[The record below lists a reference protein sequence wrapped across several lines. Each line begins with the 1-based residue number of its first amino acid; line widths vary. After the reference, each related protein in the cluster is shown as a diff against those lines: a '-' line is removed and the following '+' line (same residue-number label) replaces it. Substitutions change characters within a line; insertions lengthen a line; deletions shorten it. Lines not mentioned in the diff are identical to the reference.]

1 MFFSSIT
8 ISVIVTVSIMNKTT
22 ISMISQRKLFVY
34 FIIVITLPATISC
47 YYNET
52 KFKELVLHD
61 TSNDDAVDMTTEELI
76 NRSGYKYEEYY
87 AVADDGYI
95 TQILRVI
102 NPKADK
108 AQLKHPPVL
117 MLHGSHLDTSIY
129 VMSSSIQH
137 HPEPWPRKESDGP
150 MTSSNRSL
158 AFTLANNGYDVWLLG
173 SRGSN
178 DRCSAY
184 TTKPKFYQAQQPHF
198 KPDASMHA
206 YSYTPNYWQY
216 GLDDVIQYELRNQI
230 DLVRNITG
238 TMEFSYFSFSLSTI
252 TTMAFLAENPNYAQ
266 YVRVYTQMA
275 PVIAANH
282 FTHLGKLYWEK
293 LMPHLP
299 TRGIGFFPSYFLDDF
314 FLKQFVLK
322 ASRFARLRYSLLY
335 LMNRVLFGP
344 SPRYNTNMERN
355 VMAHLIQPVSFKS
368 AQQYGQSSVAQ
379 KFNKFDYGRLG
390 NLLHY
395 NKTTPP
401 EHKVDR
407 LEVDYYLI
415 IAGSLDNLADPVTVQ
430 RLVETTSTKRP
441 ISQIIAPGYNHID
454 VLVGVENDRYVNLPF
469 VQFLDAHQTPKLMKL
484 IKPQAG
490 AVAVA
495 AAAAS

>member
-1 MFFSSIT
+1 
-8 ISVIVTVSIMNKTT
+8 
-22 ISMISQRKLFVY
+22 
-34 FIIVITLPATISC
+34 
-47 YYNET
+47 
-52 KFKELVLHD
+52 
-61 TSNDDAVDMTTEELI
+61 
-76 NRSGYKYEEYY
+76 
-87 AVADDGYI
+87 
-95 TQILRVI
+95 
-102 NPKADK
+102 
-108 AQLKHPPVL
+108 
-117 MLHGSHLDTSIY
+117 
-129 VMSSSIQH
+129 MSSSIQH
-137 HPEPWPRKESDGP
+137 HPEPWPRKAADGP

-178 DRCSAY
+178 LACSAY
-184 TTKPKFYQAQQPHF
+184 TTKPKFYQAQQPLF
-198 KPDASMHA
+198 KPNASMQA

-238 TMEFSYFSFSLSTI
+238 TREFNYFSFSLSTI
-252 TTMAFLAENPNYAQ
+252 TTMAFLAENPNYAKD
-266 YVRVYTQMA
+266 VRVYTQMA

-299 TRGIGFFPSYFLDDF
+299 TRGIGFFPSYLLDDF

-322 ASRFARLRYSLLY
+322 AARFPRLRYSLLY
-335 LMNRVLFGP
+335 QMNRILFGP
-344 SPRYNTNMERN
+344 SPRYNTHMERN

-379 KFNKFDYGRLG
+379 KFRKFDYGRLG
-390 NLLHY
+390 NLVHY
-395 NKTTPP
+395 NQTKPP
-401 EHKVDR
+401 EHKIDR

-430 RLVETTSTKRP
+430 RLIETTSTKRP

-454 VLVGVENDRYVNLPF
+454 MLAGVENDRYVNLPY
-469 VQFLDAHQTPKLMKL
+469 VQFLDAHRTPKLMKL
-484 IKPQAG
+484 IKPQ
-490 AVAVA
+490 
-495 AAAAS
+495 